1 MKAHRISRA
10 FPLLPLLAGAVAFG
24 LREWL
29 FRGGMDEKGLI
40 VSAHPARLLSW
51 ALTAVVCAVIFVLA
65 QRQTLV
71 CPPPGSILPA
81 SVPAGVGRIAAAMG
95 ILFSAVQSLRAGAE
109 PFVCAAAV
117 AGVLAAVCL
126 LLMTFSR
133 CSAGWQSAFSAVLTL
148 YFLLRLLSQY
158 RMWSW
163 TTQLEVYAFPLL
175 ATVMLLLAAYNRAAL
190 LSGLE
195 RRRSFVFFAQA
206 ALYFSIPAMDSQSV
220 VFYGAM
226 AVWMALDGLPAA
238 PEGKWAAQ

>member
-51 ALTAVVCAVIFVLA
+51 ALTAAVCAVIFVLA
-65 QRQTLV
+65 QRQTRV
-71 CPPPGSILPA
+71 CPPPESILPA
-81 SVPAGVGRIAAAMG
+81 RAPAAAGRIAAAMG
-95 ILFSAVQSLRAGAE
+95 ILFSAVQSLRTGAE

-117 AGVLAAVCL
+117 AGVFAAVGL
-126 LLMTFSR
+126 LLTFLR
-133 CSAGWQSAFSAVLTL
+133 CSAKLQSTFSVVLTV

-190 LSGLE
+190 LSGLD

-206 ALYFSIPAMDSQSV
+206 ALYFSIPAMDSRSAF
-220 VFYGAM
+220 FYGAM
-226 AVWMALDGLPAA
+226 AVWMTFDGLPAA

>member
-40 VSAHPARLLSW
+40 IPAHPARLLSW
-51 ALTAVVCAVIFVLA
+51 ALAAVVCVVIFVLA

-71 CPPPGSILPA
+71 CPPPESILPA
-81 SVPAGVGRIAAAMG
+81 RAPAGAGRIAAAMG
-95 ILFSAVQSLRAGAE
+95 ILFSAVQSLRTGAE
-109 PFVCAAAV
+109 PFACTAAIVGMIA
-117 AGVLAAVCL
+117 AGCL
-126 LLMTFSR
+126 LVGLFR
-133 CSAGWQSAFSAVLTL
+133 QCSAERQSVFSAVLTL

-190 LSGLE
+190 FSGLD
-195 RRRSFVFFAQA
+195 RRRSFVFFSQA
-206 ALYFSIPAMDSQSV
+206 ALYFSIPAMDSRSAF
-220 VFYGAM
+220 FYGAM
-226 AVWMALDGLPAA
+226 AVWLALDGLPAA